1 MLLAM
6 SIWKDYNFSIETQLL
21 SGLKLVSLHIIKAL
35 FTQLR
40 KQVIL
45 VNATGNSDLKI

>member
-6 SIWKDYNFSIETQLL
+6 SIGKDNNFSIETQLL
-21 SGLKLVSLHIIKAL
+21 SGLKLVSVHIIKAL

-40 KQVIL
+40 KQAIL
-45 VNATGNSDLKI
+45 VNATVNGDLKI